1 MSIEE
6 RRSWAHFRKGVEA
19 GGPIAAG
26 GGIMWEF
33 MALHGA
39 LKGCSIVQEAT
50 VLQILDY
57 GENEF

>member
-1 MSIEE
+1 M
-6 RRSWAHFRKGVEA
+6 EA

-39 LKGCSIVQEAT
+39 LEGYSTVQEAT

-57 GENEF
+57 GEHEF